1 MAIHLKPLN
10 EQVAVVFGAS
20 SGIGRATALQMAQG
34 GAKVVVAARSESALQ
49 SLVQEI
55 ETAGGTAIYVVADV
69 VEVAQIE
76 AVADAAVAKFG
87 RIDTWIHCAA
97 AAVYAKFEEL
107 TPEEF
112 SRVIDVTL
120 KGAAYGAMVALPHL
134 KKEGGALIQ
143 VGSVESLVGI
153 PYQSA
158 YGSAKHGMKAYLD
171 VLRIELDHDNIPVS
185 VTNIM
190 PTGINTPFYNNA
202 RTKIGVKPVAPPPL
216 YQPGIVAKAICAA
229 AVKPIPEIIIGGG
242 GWIFAISKRFAPH
255 LTDLFLRLVTF
266 KLQKTDEEKP
276 ADAPTNLYETLNES
290 RVEGDY
296 DKSRGTSLVT
306 YLETHPSLRT
316 ALAYGVLLG
325 GLALVSRRK

>member
-1 MAIHLKPLN
+1 MAIQLKPLN

-20 SGIGRATALQMAQG
+20 SGIGRVTALQMAAG
-34 GAKVVVAARSESALQ
+34 GAKVVVAARSEDGLQ
-49 SLVQEI
+49 TLVMEI
-55 ETAGGTAIYVVADV
+55 ENAGGTAISVVADV
-69 VEVAQIE
+69 TQIE
-76 AVADAAVAKFG
+76 DIQNVANVAVEKFG

-97 AAVYAKFEEL
+97 AALYAKFEDV

-120 KGAAYGAMVALPHL
+120 KGAAWGAMVALPHL
-134 KKEGGALIQ
+134 KKQGGALIQ

-185 VTNIM
+185 VTTIM

-202 RTKIGVKPVAPPPL
+202 RTKIGVKPVAPLPL
-216 YQPGIVAKAICAA
+216 YQPGIVAKAICVAA
-229 AVKPIPEIIIGGG
+229 QKPIPEIIVGGG
-242 GWIFAISKRFAPH
+242 GWLFAISKRFAPH
-255 LTDLFLRLVTF
+255 LTDAFLRLVTF
-266 KLQKTDEEKP
+266 KLQKTDEPKA
-276 ADAPTNLYETLNES
+276 ADAPTNLYHTLNDS

-306 YLETHPSLRT
+306 WLETHPSLRT
-316 ALAYGVLLG
+316 ALGYGVFLG
-325 GLALVSRRK
+325 VAMLIIRKK

>member
-1 MAIHLKPLN
+1 MAIQLKPLN
-10 EQVAVVFGAS
+10 QQVAVVFGAS

-34 GAKVVVAARSESALQ
+34 GAKIVAAARSESALQ

-55 ETAGGTAIYVVADV
+55 ERAGGTAIFVVADV
-69 VEVAQIE
+69 TKLADIK
-76 AVADAAVAKFG
+76 AVADAAIEKFG

-97 AAVYAKFEEL
+97 AAMWAKFEDT
-107 TPEEF
+107 TPQEY
-112 SRVIDVTL
+112 SQIIDVTL
-120 KGAAYGAMVALPHL
+120 KGAAWGAMVALPHL
-134 KKEGGALIQ
+134 KKQGGALIQ
-143 VGSVESLVGI
+143 VASVESLVGI

-171 VLRIELDHDNIPVS
+171 VLRIELDHDDIPVS
-185 VTNIM
+185 VTAIM

-229 AVKPIPEIIIGGG
+229 AQKPIPEIIVGGG
-242 GWIFAISKRFAPH
+242 GWLFAVSKRFAPH
-255 LTDLFLRLVTF
+255 LTDLFLRLTTF
-266 KLQKTDEEKP
+266 KLQKTDEPKE
-276 ADAPTNLYETLNES
+276 ADAPTNLFHTLNDS

-306 YLETHPSLRT
+306 WLETHPSLRT
-316 ALAYGVLLG
+316 ALGYGVLAG
-325 GLALVSRRK
+325 ALVLVARKK